1 MSEYNNGFAIN
12 TRLSKEMYD
21 WIRQRAKIDQV
32 SMGHVIRQALRN
44 MIDEKK
50 PNKVKRKLSH
60 GRI

>member
-12 TRLSKEMYD
+12 TRLPKELYD
-21 WIRQRAKIDQV
+21 YIRQRAKIDQV

-50 PNKVKRKLSH
+50 PHKAKRKLSH
-60 GRI
+60 GRV